1 MHTRAFITSLLC
13 LISLSAC
20 SGVDV
25 LNATIT
31 RDGYAV
37 HTDMAY
43 GSDARQKLDIYV
55 PKEARN
61 APVILFFYGGSWKMG
76 SKNDYR
82 FLGQALASK
91 GYVTAV
97 VDYRLYPQVYY
108 PDFVEDG
115 ALALRFM
122 HDHAASYHADP
133 SKIFVAGHSAGA
145 FIAMMLGADD
155 AFHAKAHSKRAWI
168 RGTIGISGPYD
179 FLPFT
184 DEGIKAVFSKYPD
197 KETQPLAHI
206 TGRMAPVFL
215 ATGDDDDTVDPRN
228 SHRVKA
234 KLESLGSP
242 VEEHIYPG
250 IGHIGIMLSMAEGF
264 RWKAP
269 LLEDI
274 AKFVDRTTG
283 QERENKRAKVSSER
297 QK

>member
-1 MHTRAFITSLLC
+1 MNPRALILSFMC
-13 LISLSAC
+13 LVCLSAC
-20 SGVDV
+20 SGVDL
-25 LNATIT
+25 LNATIP
-31 RDGYAV
+31 RDGYQL
-37 HTDMAY
+37 HKDIAY
-43 GSDARQKLDIYV
+43 GNDARQKLDIYT
-55 PKEARN
+55 PNEATN

-76 SKNDYR
+76 SKDDYR

-91 GYVTAV
+91 GYIAAV

-122 HDHAASYHADP
+122 HEHSRDYRGDP
-133 SKIFVAGHSAGA
+133 SKLFVAGHSAGA

-155 AFHAKAHSKRAWI
+155 AFHAKAQSKREWI

-206 TGRMAPVFL
+206 RRRMAPVFL

-250 IGHIGIMLSMAEGF
+250 IGHIGIMLAMADGF

-269 LLEDI
+269 LLEDV
-274 AKFVDRTTG
+274 AGFVDR
-283 QERENKRAKVSSER
+283 EAR
-297 QK
+297 